1 MMVLLLACQH
11 LRDNFIRQKE
21 TAMGEARR
29 LPQYVGQR
37 IRDLRSSYG
46 GGEGLSQEALARLL
60 DVAPNTISRW
70 ETGTYKPSL
79 QDLESLSRVLGVSVL
94 EFFPSDE
101 EDKDEGE
108 SISALLRAAKQ
119 LAPED
124 VDELRRY
131 AEFRRARSLYQG
143 GSKPKPGRKQA
154 KAQE

>member
-1 MMVLLLACQH
+1 
-11 LRDNFIRQKE
+11 
-21 TAMGEARR
+21 MGEARR

-37 IRDLRSSYG
+37 VRDLRTSYG

-79 QDLESLSRVLGVSVL
+79 EDLESLSRVLGVSVL

-101 EDKDEGE
+101 EGKGEGE

-131 AEFRRARSLYQG
+131 AEFRHARSMYQDG
-143 GSKPKPGRKQA
+143 AKPKPGRKT
-154 KAQE
+154 KTQE

>member
-1 MMVLLLACQH
+1 
-11 LRDNFIRQKE
+11 
-21 TAMGEARR
+21 MGEARR

-46 GGEGLSQEALARLL
+46 GGEGLSQDALARLL

-79 QDLESLSRVLGVSVL
+79 EDLESLSRVFGVSVL
-94 EFFPSDE
+94 QFFPSDE
-101 EDKDEGE
+101 EDKDEGA

-131 AEFRRARSLYQG
+131 AEFRHARSLYQG
-143 GSKPKPGRKQA
+143 GAKPKAGRKA
-154 KAQE
+154 KTQE

>member
-1 MMVLLLACQH
+1 MS
-11 LRDNFIRQKE
+11 E
-21 TAMGEARR
+21 GRR

-37 IRDLRSSYG
+37 VRDLRTNYG

-79 QDLESLSRVLGVSVL
+79 EDLESLSRVLGVSVL

-108 SISALLRAAKQ
+108 SISALLRTAKQ

-131 AEFRRARSLYQG
+131 AEFRHARSLYQG
-143 GSKPKPGRKQA
+143 GSKPKPGRKA
-154 KAQE
+154 KTQE